1 MTIRTIYFED
11 NGQDFLEWD
20 INDDG
25 VVVESRPFQSNIWK
39 NTVVLENLDEG
50 KCPVIISPRCGRA
63 QFIYK
68 GVIRHKVVRIAVK
81 APNPF
86 LDKDG
91 HGAVDTVS
99 RLDRVQR
106 FDLDQCRAALLVPGL
121 QKTVEKKVRSRIR
134 RLEKEAAL

>member
-1 MTIRTIYFED
+1 MAIFTVFFED

-25 VVVESRPFQSNIWK
+25 VVVESRPFQNDIWR
-39 NTVVLENLDEG
+39 NTVMKTLKEG
-50 KCPVIISPRCGRA
+50 ELPLIITTHSPGVA
-63 QFIYK
+63 QLK
-68 GVIRHKVVRIAVK
+68 HRVVKIALK
-81 APNPF
+81 ESNPF

-106 FDLDQCRAALLVPGL
+106 FDLDQCQAALLVPDL
-121 QKTVEKKVRSRIR
+121 QKTVKNKIRSRIR
-134 RLEKEAAL
+134 KLEKETSSGN